1 MRQVRRIIFLLVVLM
16 FVVSSESMAQR
27 VHGLE
32 FSLYGGRVIPH
43 RLGMEALAR
52 NTVGGE
58 FNYYFQ
64 TSSDNFYDVK
74 YRFPLHGFGVSYDYL
89 GNPDVL
95 GSAYSVYSFMDFNL
109 FDREHFKISFRTNAG
124 LAYLTQKY
132 DRVTNVDNIA
142 ISTNLCFYFNI
153 SFGFAYKFT
162 SGYELKLSPGF
173 LHYSNGAVHKP
184 NLGLNQAFVSLS
196 LSKDVATKDIKRT
209 RTDYQDG
216 LSPHEA
222 WIMGTCVS
230 SDEYS
235 KGYEGRGGGFI
246 CSTIAAGYNFQYG
259 KIGKVGLSFDM
270 FYNENLKY
278 YYSESSDELVQRY
291 DKFSDVMRFGISV
304 GHQLI
309 YKRFELVAFVGTYIY
324 NKAKPGDYLYT
335 RIGGRYYFTNFM
347 FVNLSLK
354 AKGFK
359 AQFIECG
366 IGFSCRKWSAK

>member
-1 MRQVRRIIFLLVVLM
+1 MRKALFIFFLLCFSVVTY
-16 FVVSSESMAQR
+16 AQR
-27 VHGLE
+27 IHGLE
-32 FSLYGGRVIPH
+32 AKLYGGRVIPH

-58 FNYYFQ
+58 INYYFQ
-64 TSSDNFYDVK
+64 TKSENFYDVK
-74 YRFPLHGFGVSYDYL
+74 YRYPLHGFGVSYAYL

-95 GSAYSVYSFMDFNL
+95 GSAYAAYSFMDFNL
-109 FDREHFKISFRTNAG
+109 FDREHFKISFRANAG

-132 DRVTNVDNIA
+132 DRITNADNIA
-142 ISTNLCFYFNI
+142 VSTNLCFYFNI
-153 SFGFAYKFT
+153 SFGFAYKFS
-162 SGYELKLSPGF
+162 SGYELKISPGF
-173 LHYSNGAVHKP
+173 LHYSNGAVRKP

-196 LSKDVATKDIKRT
+196 LSKDVATKDLKHT
-209 RTDYQDG
+209 RTNYQES

-235 KGYEGRGGGFI
+235 TGYDGRGGGFI
-246 CSTIAAGYNFQYG
+246 CSTVAAGYNYQYG
-259 KIGKVGLSFDM
+259 KIGKAGVSVDM

-278 YYSESSDELVQRY
+278 YFDEKSGELIQKY
-291 DKFSDVMRFGISV
+291 DKFSDVMRCGISI
-304 GHQLI
+304 GHQLV
-309 YKRFELVAFVGTYIY
+309 YKRFELVTFVGTYLY
-324 NKAKPGDYLYT
+324 SKAKPGDYFYT

-366 IGFSCRKWSAK
+366 IGFSCRKWSGK

>member
-1 MRQVRRIIFLLVVLM
+1 MMKRCFFILVLIFVC
-16 FVVSSESMAQR
+16 VSSYAQR
-27 VHGLE
+27 THGLE
-32 FSLYGGRVIPH
+32 ARIYGGRVIPH

-58 FNYYFQ
+58 LNYYFQ
-64 TSSDNFYDVK
+64 TRSDNFFDKK
-74 YRFPLHGFGVSYDYL
+74 YRNPLHGFGISYDYL

-95 GSAYSVYSFMDFNL
+95 GSAYAAYSFMDFNL
-109 FDREHFKISFRTNAG
+109 LDREHFNMSFRANAG

-132 DRVTNVDNIA
+132 DRVDNVDNIA

-153 SFGFAYKFT
+153 SFGFAYRFT

-173 LHYSNGAVHKP
+173 LHYSNGAVRKP
-184 NLGLNQAFVSLS
+184 NLGLNQAFVSLA
-196 LSKDVATKDIKRT
+196 LSKDIKTTDLKRT
-209 RTDYQDG
+209 RTDYQDV

-235 KGYEGRGGGFI
+235 AGYEGRGGGFI
-246 CSTIAAGYNFQYG
+246 CSTVAAGYNYQYG
-259 KIGKVGLSFDM
+259 KIGKVGVSFDM

-278 YYSESSDELVQRY
+278 YFDERSGNLVQRY
-291 DKFSDVMRFGISV
+291 CKFSDVMRLGISV
-304 GHQLI
+304 GHQLV
-309 YKRFELVAFVGTYIY
+309 YKRFELVSFVGTYFY
-324 NKAKPGDYLYT
+324 NKAKPGDYIYT

-366 IGFSCRKWSAK
+366 IGFSCRKW